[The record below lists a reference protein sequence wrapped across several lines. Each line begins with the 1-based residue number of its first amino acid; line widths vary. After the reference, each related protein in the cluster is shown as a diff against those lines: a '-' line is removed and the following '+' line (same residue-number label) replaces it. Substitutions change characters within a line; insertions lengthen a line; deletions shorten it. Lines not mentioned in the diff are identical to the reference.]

1 MYMTAI
7 RNRSRSLGVA
17 ATFAAF
23 LGGAVLMPALPA
35 SAEDAATSAAAT
47 YAEIER
53 TLGGVPAFVKQF
65 PKAGIAGAWAELRD
79 LEFSEE
85 TALSPKMK
93 ALIGV
98 AVAAQIPCHYCVW
111 ADTQGA
117 RRAGATE
124 DEIAEAVAISALS
137 RHWSTVFN
145 GLQVD
150 FEQFKKDL
158 GGDVAPVTAS
168 K

>member
-1 MYMTAI
+1 MSMTAI

-17 ATFAAF
+17 AAFAAF
-23 LGGAVLMPALPA
+23 LGGAVLISTLPA
-35 SAEDAATSAAAT
+35 AAEDAATSAAAT

-53 TLGGVPAFVKQF
+53 TLGSVPAFVKQF

-79 LEFSEE
+79 LEFSDQ
-85 TALSPKMK
+85 TALTPKMK
-93 ALIGV
+93 ALISL

-124 DEIAEAVAISALS
+124 DEIAEAVAMSALT

-145 GLQVD
+145 GLQID
-150 FEQFKKDL
+150 FEQFKKDF
-158 GGDVAPVTAS
+158 GGDVAPVTVS

>member
-1 MYMTAI
+1 MSMSTI
-7 RNRSRSLGVA
+7 RSQSRRSLVA

-23 LGGAVLMPALPA
+23 VGGAILAPTLPA
-35 SAEDAATSAAAT
+35 SSGDAAMSAAAT
-47 YAEIER
+47 YAEIEK
-53 TLGGVPAFVKQF
+53 TLGGVPGFVKQF

-85 TALSPKMK
+85 TALSPKVK

-124 DEIAEAVAISALS
+124 DEIAEAVAISALA

-145 GLQVD
+145 GLQID
-150 FEQFKKDL
+150 FGQFKKDL